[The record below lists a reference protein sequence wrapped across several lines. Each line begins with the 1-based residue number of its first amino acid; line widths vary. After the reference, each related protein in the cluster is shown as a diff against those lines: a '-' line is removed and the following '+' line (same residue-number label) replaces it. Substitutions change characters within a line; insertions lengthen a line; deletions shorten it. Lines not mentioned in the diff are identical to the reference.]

1 MCRFAVNQN
10 YARCGGNCGSKII
23 GVSWLVITDAKSNK
37 LKHVLKYAGKTK
49 WNYKANNMT

>member
-1 MCRFAVNQN
+1 MCRFVVNQN
-10 YARCGGNCGSKII
+10 YARCGGNRGSKII

-37 LKHVLKYAGKTK
+37 SKYVLKYARKTK